1 MDMRVCFHLFLCWP
15 SFSFDQV
22 WRERRVSGR
31 LARAQAR
38 AWAWWASLLHRPMS
52 RSIGPPQRN
61 NKRAADADIEVA
73 PHCIKPELRLP
84 LLNWCG
90 KGPAANVRLASGDDQ
105 LGLSDLRFEVQPRLG
120 AKIMLDEAMLP
131 LPDASGGRAA
141 GHLRIWGGSLSPM
154 TGNSAP
160 RGDLSI
166 GAVSPERHTP
176 KRPQLC
182 PVLGPFLRPAAASA
196 RRAGPNGQNAGDPS
210 DDDLVHRRR
219 ATSTPTRKASAC
231 RGACRV
237 QRLRE

>member
-1 MDMRVCFHLFLCWP
+1 M
-15 SFSFDQV
+15 
-22 WRERRVSGR
+22 
-31 LARAQAR
+31 ARATGFGFR
-38 AWAWWASLLHRPMS
+38 ADRHGLKRGLGRGGRHFCTDRCRALFGRRSGTTREPPTPTSRLPPTALSLR
-52 RSIGPPQRN
+52 
-61 NKRAADADIEVA
+61 
-73 PHCIKPELRLP
+73 LRLP

-182 PVLGPFLRPAAASA
+182 PGLGPFLRPAAASA